1 LKTTVEI
8 PDDLFR
14 KAKAKA
20 ALEGI
25 PLRDLVVYG
34 LQLAMN
40 EPSSGASTKM
50 RRVQFPLIKQRPGS
64 MPLTDEDVSAALTAM
79 DNEDMAHDASFV

>member
-1 LKTTVEI
+1 MKTTVEI

-25 PLRDLVVYG
+25 PLRDLIVRG
-34 LQLAMN
+34 LRSVMEQPNTEA
-40 EPSSGASTKM
+40 EQGRTH
-50 RRVQFPLIKQRPGS
+50 FPLIVGS
-64 MPLTDEDVSAALTAM
+64 PDTEPLTDESVAQAL
-79 DNEDMAHDASFV
+79 EQMAEEEMKHYASFVRC

>member
-1 LKTTVEI
+1 MKTTVEI

-14 KAKAKA
+14 QAKARA
-20 ALEGI
+20 ALDGI

-40 EPSSGASTKM
+40 EPPASKTK
-50 RRVQFPLIKQRPGS
+50 RQRVQFPLIAARPEAE
-64 MPLTDEDVSAALTAM
+64 PLTDEAISTAIERM
-79 DNEDMAHDASFV
+79 AEEEIAHDASFV